1 MPDRMSKIKSG
12 RMSDKMSECIYICTL
27 HTDIYVYY
35 IYLLSIYNYYIIH
48 IYRGTVGIAW
58 SKVIHTCPTR
68 TGTPHQ
74 KNITD
79 LITTWEDP
87 ATIVQL
93 SVFCM
98 KRNITGEKTE
108 KKKKQLGNTNT
119 WRQIQEQKAL
129 PRKKTKKNMSRW
141 QECDDWKNTGLPP
154 SICWEMCIFPLVHT
168 LHLSVCVHICS
179 HSLHLSLP
187 RLYIASLFISH
198 HCW

>member
-1 MPDRMSKIKSG
+1 
-12 RMSDKMSECIYICTL
+12 MSDKMSECIYICTL

-35 IYLLSIYNYYIIH
+35 IYILFSIYNYYIIH

-79 LITTWEDP
+79 LITTWAGSCYNCSTKCILYE
-87 ATIVQL
+87 
-93 SVFCM
+93 
-98 KRNITGEKTE
+98 KKHHRRKNRKEEKTTG
-108 KKKKQLGNTNT
+108 KHQYH
-119 WRQIQEQKAL
+119 
-129 PRKKTKKNMSRW
+129 KKNMSRW

>member
-129 PRKKTKKNMSRW
+129 PRKKTKKTCQGDKSVTIG
-141 QECDDWKNTGLPP
+141 KT
-154 SICWEMCIFPLVHT
+154 LVF
-168 LHLSVCVHICS
+168 LLVYVGRCAFSHLSTLCICLYAFTSAHILC
-179 HSLHLSLP
+179 
-187 RLYIASLFISH
+187 IC
-198 HCW
+198 HCPGCI

>member
-35 IYLLSIYNYYIIH
+35 IYLLSIIIIH

-79 LITTWEDP
+79 LITTWAGSCYNCSTKCILYEKKHHRRKN
-87 ATIVQL
+87 
-93 SVFCM
+93 S
-98 KRNITGEKTE
+98 KEEKTTG
-108 KKKKQLGNTNT
+108 KHQYLKTNT
-119 WRQIQEQKAL
+119 RTKSFAEEKN
-129 PRKKTKKNMSRW
+129 KKTCQGDKSVTIGK
-141 QECDDWKNTGLPP
+141 T
-154 SICWEMCIFPLVHT
+154 LVF
-168 LHLSVCVHICS
+168 LLVYVGRCAFSHLSTLCICLYAFTSAHILC
-179 HSLHLSLP
+179 
-187 RLYIASLFISH
+187 IC
-198 HCW
+198 HCPGCI